1 MYAIYVSIIMCNRY
15 VCKCVCVCVC
25 VCVRARAG
33 ACVRA
38 YFTTCSTDADF
49 GIKEMCLT
57 TCSCLKLSHHFN
69 ILQPLKFVNTIHLHS
84 VYASVQWG
92 KKVLNYIKHELKI
105 VTITYCFL
113 VRGAL
118 FQIIFDILRRS
129 SIN

>member
-1 MYAIYVSIIMCNRY
+1 MNVSI
-15 VCKCVCVCVC
+15 CVCVY
-25 VCVRARAG
+25 
-33 ACVRA
+33 A
-38 YFTTCSTDADF
+38 YFPTCSTDADF

-69 ILQPLKFVNTIHLHS
+69 NLQPLKFVNTIHLHS

-105 VTITYCFL
+105 VTISYCFH

-118 FQIIFDILRRS
+118 FQIIFDTLRHS